1 MFCLGTEVRKAKCPL
16 IEKTL
21 MVGKTEGKRRNWQ
34 QRTKW
39 LDSTTNSME
48 ANLSKLWETVED
60 RGNQV
65 KKKLPEKISKA
76 ERCKRTT
83 HE

>member
-1 MFCLGTEVRKAKCPL
+1 MR
-16 IEKTL
+16 
-21 MVGKTEGKRRNWQ
+21 
-34 QRTKW
+34 W
-39 LDSTTNSME
+39 LESITDSMDT
-48 ANLSKLWETVED
+48 NLSKLWETVED

>member
-1 MFCLGTEVRKAKCPL
+1 MRL
-16 IEKTL
+16 
-21 MVGKTEGKRRNWQ
+21 
-34 QRTKW
+34 
-39 LDSTTNSME
+39 LDSIADSMDI
-48 ANLSKLWETVED
+48 NLSKLWETVED